1 LYILTKKI
9 EIFIYLLIF
18 SKQINKIIN
27 YYKITMSKN
36 ASSSSKSSSSKM
48 YCKVCHDAGKSEA
61 VYTSHFIRESIDPN
75 SKVLC
80 PTLLAL
86 ECRFCFCKG
95 HTVKYCSALKRRNSQ
110 RLRTNNNEINNEKT
124 TNNNSDSCCEGKLGT
139 REAHFGVIPPE
150 ILEELSNSKPY
161 TYASALTKP
170 VVSAPVVSAP
180 VVSELVVLAPVTAT
194 SPINRDTTPKPNI
207 VTPWRRCIQRSW
219 ADDTSSD
226 EDEDM

>member
-1 LYILTKKI
+1 
-9 EIFIYLLIF
+9 
-18 SKQINKIIN
+18 
-27 YYKITMSKN
+27 M
-36 ASSSSKSSSSKM
+36 SKSSSSSSSKPSVSKK
-48 YCKVCHDAGKSEA
+48 YCKVCHDSGKSEA

-95 HTVKYCSALKRRNSQ
+95 HTVKYCSALKRRNSE
-110 RLRTNNNEINNEKT
+110 RLRSNNEINNNEKT
-124 TNNNSDSCCEGKLGT
+124 TNNNSEIYNDGT
-139 REAHFGVIPPE
+139 REAHFGEIPPE
-150 ILEELSNSKPY
+150 ILEELSKELSSSKPY
-161 TYASALTKP
+161 TYASAISKP
-170 VVSAPVVSAP
+170 VVAPVHVPVVSN
-180 VVSELVVLAPVTAT
+180 LVVLSPVTAT

>member
-1 LYILTKKI
+1 
-9 EIFIYLLIF
+9 
-18 SKQINKIIN
+18 
-27 YYKITMSKN
+27 MSKN
-36 ASSSSKSSSSKM
+36 ITASKSKSSSSKM
-48 YCKVCHDAGKSEA
+48 YCKVCHDSGKSEA
-61 VYTSHFIRESIDPN
+61 VYTSHFIRESVDPN

-95 HTVKYCSALKRRNSQ
+95 HTVKYCSALKRRNSE
-110 RLRTNNNEINNEKT
+110 RLRNNNEETTINAK
-124 TNNNSDSCCEGKLGT
+124 SCYDGT
-139 REAHFGVIPPE
+139 REAHFGEVPPE

-161 TYASALTKP
+161 TYASALAKP
-170 VVSAPVVSAP
+170 VAPVAPVVSAP

-207 VTPWRRCIQRSW
+207 VTPWRTCIQRSW

-226 EDEDM
+226 EDDDDM

>member
-1 LYILTKKI
+1 
-9 EIFIYLLIF
+9 
-18 SKQINKIIN
+18 
-27 YYKITMSKN
+27 MSKN
-36 ASSSSKSSSSKM
+36 ASSSSKSCASKK

-61 VYTSHFIRESIDPN
+61 VYTSHFIRESVDPN

-95 HTVKYCSALKRRNSQ
+95 HTVKYCSTLKRRNNE
-110 RLRTNNNEINNEKT
+110 RLRTNNNEINNNEET
-124 TNNNSDSCCEGKLGT
+124 TNNTITPNNMDGT
-139 REAHFGVIPPE
+139 RDDFFGEVPKE

-161 TYASALTKP
+161 TYASALAKTVAPVVSAP

-207 VTPWRRCIQRSW
+207 VTPWRMCIQRSW

-226 EDEDM
+226 EDDDM

>member
-1 LYILTKKI
+1 
-9 EIFIYLLIF
+9 
-18 SKQINKIIN
+18 
-27 YYKITMSKN
+27 MSKN
-36 ASSSSKSSSSKM
+36 SSSSSKSSSSKM
-48 YCKVCHDAGKSEA
+48 YCKVCHDSGKSEA
-61 VYTSHFIRESIDPN
+61 VYTSHFIRESVDPN

-95 HTVKYCSALKRRNSQ
+95 HTVKYCSALKKRNSE
-110 RLRTNNNEINNEKT
+110 RLRNNNKEET
-124 TNNNSDSCCEGKLGT
+124 TNNNSKICNDGT
-139 REAHFGVIPPE
+139 REAHFGEIPPE

-161 TYASALTKP
+161 TYASAIAKP

-180 VVSELVVLAPVTAT
+180 VVSELVVLAPITST

-207 VTPWRRCIQRSW
+207 VTPWRMCMQRSW

-226 EDEDM
+226 EDDDDM

>member
-1 LYILTKKI
+1 
-9 EIFIYLLIF
+9 
-18 SKQINKIIN
+18 
-27 YYKITMSKN
+27 MSKN

-48 YCKVCHDAGKSEA
+48 YCKVCHDSGKSEA
-61 VYTSHFIRESIDPN
+61 VYTSHFIRESVDPN

-95 HTVKYCSALKRRNSQ
+95 HTVKYCSVLKRRNIE
-110 RLRTNNNEINNEKT
+110 RLRTNNHNSEICY
-124 TNNNSDSCCEGKLGT
+124 DGT
-139 REAHFGVIPPE
+139 REAHFGEVPPE

-161 TYASALTKP
+161 TYASALAKP
-170 VVSAPVVSAP
+170 VDPVVPAP

-207 VTPWRRCIQRSW
+207 VTPWRTCIQRSW

-226 EDEDM
+226 EDDDM

>member
-1 LYILTKKI
+1 
-9 EIFIYLLIF
+9 
-18 SKQINKIIN
+18 
-27 YYKITMSKN
+27 MSKN

-95 HTVKYCSALKRRNSQ
+95 HTVKYCSTLKKRNSE
-110 RLRTNNNEINNEKT
+110 RLRTNNNEET
-124 TNNNSDSCCEGKLGT
+124 TNNNAKICNDGT
-139 REAHFGVIPPE
+139 REAHFGEIPPE
-150 ILEELSNSKPY
+150 ILEELSKELSSSKPY
-161 TYASALTKP
+161 TYASALAKP
-170 VVSAPVVSAP
+170 VVAPIVSAP
-180 VVSELVVLAPVTAT
+180 VVSELVVLAPITAV

-207 VTPWRRCIQRSW
+207 VTPWRLCMQKSW
-219 ADDTSSD
+219 ADESSD
-226 EDEDM
+226 DDDDDL